1 MKFVVACDSFKGC
14 MTSQEAVQRI
24 SKGIQNANPNHEV
37 AAFPMCDGGEGTMEI
52 LCQIEKAQI
61 IEVQTVD
68 AYGKPITASYGI
80 LPEKK
85 KAIMEVASCIGLSMT
100 EKKRRNPMI
109 ANSRGIG
116 KMIKDAVKK
125 GCTTIVIGLG
135 GTATNDGGMGLLQE
149 LGLRFYDKENK
160 SLICGAYSLGKIDH
174 IDTSRFMDLDHV
186 RILAAADVRN
196 PLLGPKGATFT
207 FGRQK
212 GLFPSQL
219 TMVDHW
225 MRRYRDVIQKTFGI
239 DLDAIP
245 GGGAAGGIGAVLV
258 GILHAQI
265 QSGITMCM
273 EGYQLENVIQKADI
287 VITGEGQT
295 DLQTRYG
302 KVPFG
307 VAQLAKKYHKPVLCL
322 SGALGLGYQELYQDG
337 FDGLYSSADRAMD
350 FMTALKNGP
359 EKLEN
364 LAFSIT
370 KTIDAIARMEDDQ

>member
-1 MKFVVACDSFKGC
+1 MKFLFASDSFKG
-14 MTSQEAVQRI
+14 TLSSQNTGVLLAQAAREIFPGCEYVQTM
-24 SKGIQNANPNHEV
+24 V
-37 AAFPMCDGGEGTMEI
+37 ADGGEGT
-52 LCQIEKAQI
+52 
-61 IEVQTVD
+61 TD
-68 AYGKPITASYGI
+68 AVLAAAGGTKVSLSVHGPLGHITRCSYGLLDSQRAVMEMAAASG
-80 LPEKK
+80 LPLVSDAQKDPRLTSTYGTGE
-85 KAIMEVASCIGLSMT
+85 
-100 EKKRRNPMI
+100 MI
-109 ANSRGIG
+109 ADALKRGLRDIS
-116 KMIKDAVKK
+116 IAV
-125 GCTTIVIGLG
+125 G
-135 GTATNDGGMGLLQE
+135 GSATNDGGMGLLQE

-186 RILAAADVRN
+186 KILAAADVRN

-225 MRRYRDVIQKTFGI
+225 MRRYRDVMQKTFGI
-239 DLDAIP
+239 DLDTIP
-245 GGGAAGGIGAVLV
+245 GGGAAGGIGAVLA

-265 QSGITMCM
+265 QSGITMCI

>member
-160 SLICGAYSLGKIDH
+160 SLICGAYS
-174 IDTSRFMDLDHV
+174 F
-186 RILAAADVRN
+186 LAAADVRN

-225 MRRYRDVIQKTFGI
+225 MRRYRDVMQKTFGI